1 MSKSIGGD
9 LFAKLGVLSL
19 PFPVPSFYSFSLPSH
34 VFPPVPPLKSS
45 CGSGSAVSF
54 LAGSGRAL

>member
-19 PFPVPSFYSFSLPSH
+19 PFPVPSFYSFSLP
-34 VFPPVPPLKSS
+34 FPPMSS
-45 CGSGSAVSF
+45 LRSHLLNPAVD
-54 LAGSGRAL
+54 LGAL